1 MQEQVARTLPNQT
14 LFWIFLKIGIA
25 AFGDTGP
32 VLALLERDFIEKRAI
47 LTHTDITEALTYTKL
62 LPGSTVVQ
70 IVAYLGYTLGGWGT
84 SALITVAFV
93 LPAALAMLLLAA
105 GYVAVTGLLHVQPAI
120 TGLTAAVVGM
130 MIATM
135 YRLGKKNITG
145 GVGIAI
151 AVVAFA
157 AGAFLTINAAL
168 IVVAAGLLGISLF
181 SQAKGGGK

>member
-32 VLALLERDFIEKRAI
+32 VLALLEREFIEKRAI
-47 LTHTDITEALTYTKL
+47 LTHADITEALTYTKL

-105 GYVAVTGLLHVQPAI
+105 GYVAVTALPHVQPAI
-120 TGLTAAVVGM
+120 TGLTAAVVGIL
-130 MIATM
+130 IATM

-157 AGAFLTINAAL
+157 AAAFLTINAAL
-168 IVVAAGLLGISLF
+168 IVVAAGLLGIPLF